1 MAWWNLVVKGVL
13 SGTIIVASSE
23 IAERSALYGALIISL
38 PIASILAVVWLYHD
52 TGDLGQVADYAGS
65 ILWLV
70 LPSLVLF
77 IVLPGLLR
85 AGWEFWPALGAGIVA
100 TVITYVIGMW
110 LAQSM
115 GTPT

>member
-1 MAWWNLVVKGVL
+1 MVKGVL

-77 IVLPGLLR
+77 SEKVKRQGLR
-85 AGWEFWPALGAGIVA
+85 TK
-100 TVITYVIGMW
+100 TVRHPW
-110 LAQSM
+110 
-115 GTPT
+115 